1 MITVPEAPNSA
12 SSPEDDVPAMRSET
26 VWPFASAICE
36 ATVLIQISSYR
47 RCSSRVSSRST
58 SCGVRKTSPE
68 GRTASCASCAF
79 FTLRS

>member
-1 MITVPEAPNSA
+1 MTVPDAPNSA
-12 SSPEDDVPAMRSET
+12 FSPADESPAIRSET

-47 RCSSRVSSRST
+47 RCSSRVSSRTT
-58 SCGVRKTSPE
+58 SCGVRKTSPD

-79 FTLRS
+79 FTFRS